1 MVKEGTVEN
10 GRWYGA
16 FWVEQDDTVKYTK
29 GTSVTLQLPKGDVK
43 CRTLDIIDDQG
54 QWLILL
60 ESDRYYED
68 LPKLRKENV
77 TVVTSDYEGL
87 LLANES
93 IATEDGQPGVFVK
106 DLGGDFVF
114 RPVIDLIDTMSPSNA
129 AVNRIVSQP
138 VDAVVLFDDG
148 TDAVFELAERLYIG
162 KSVSAVVMVCPDMTA
177 SVLQRVVDCG
187 ASKAVDYKTAQEDL
201 AEAVIKAVRREKS
214 RALAP
219 SETGSYQSRVISV
232 FGTKGGS
239 GKTDRKS
246 VV

>member
-1 MVKEGTVEN
+1 MERIRVAVAAQDRAVRTALSSALHHKE
-10 GRWYGA
+10 
-16 FWVEQDDTVKYTK
+16 
-29 GTSVTLQLPKGDVK
+29 
-43 CRTLDIIDDQG
+43 
-54 QWLILL
+54 
-60 ESDRYYED
+60 
-68 LPKLRKENV
+68 
-77 TVVTSDYEGL
+77 
-87 LLANES
+87 
-93 IATEDGQPGVFVK
+93 
-106 DLGGDFVF
+106 
-114 RPVIDLIDTMSPSNA
+114 IDLIDTMSPSNA

-239 GKTDRKS
+239 GKKIGRAH
-246 VV
+246 V